1 MESSR
6 SQEFIPVNIPS
17 ASALT
22 DFNKRQSTQNVIGFS
37 VCSLSLEEHLN
48 QILKWAE
55 ARLSKVVCVANVH
68 MLMEGHWH
76 DDFSQILKQADMLT
90 PDGMPLAWMVSWLRS
105 KQQDRVAGMDLLLG
119 LCQKVQQRQKVQ
131 QTVKFFFVGSTP
143 DVLSR
148 MEARLQRDFP
158 LVEIAGI
165 ANFPF
170 RPLTEE
176 EDQALVKQINAS
188 GAGIV
193 FVSLGCPKQERWMNE
208 HRGKVRAVMIGLG
221 GAFPVFAGKIKRA
234 PASVRKLGLE
244 WLYRLVQEP
253 GRLWQRYAS
262 TIPPFVFLAM
272 RQAFLR
278 DDLQHEP
285 RWRDENL

>member
-6 SQEFIPVNIPS
+6 SQELVPVNAPSVS
-17 ASALT
+17 ASV
-22 DFNKRQSTQNVIGFS
+22 DFNKIQSSQNVIGFS
-37 VCSLSLEEHLN
+37 VCALSLEEHLN

-55 ARLSKVVCVANVH
+55 VRLSRVVCVANVH

-90 PDGMPLAWMVSWLRS
+90 PDGMPLAWMVSWLRL
-105 KQQDRVAGMDLLLG
+105 KRQDRVAGMDLLLG
-119 LCQKVQQRQKVQ
+119 LCQKVQKNRRMQ

-143 DVLSR
+143 DVLSQ
-148 MEARLQRDFP
+148 MEARFHREFP
-158 LVEIAGI
+158 SVKIAGI

-176 EDQALVKQINAS
+176 EDRALVEQINAS

-208 HRGKVRAVMIGLG
+208 HRDKVRAVMIGLG
-221 GAFPVFAGKIKRA
+221 GAFPVFAGKVKRA
-234 PASVRKLGLE
+234 PAGVRKLGLE

-262 TIPPFVFLAM
+262 TIPPFVFLAL
-272 RQAFLR
+272 RQAFFR
-278 DDLQHEP
+278 NEWQSKP
-285 RWRDENL
+285 RWRDKNL